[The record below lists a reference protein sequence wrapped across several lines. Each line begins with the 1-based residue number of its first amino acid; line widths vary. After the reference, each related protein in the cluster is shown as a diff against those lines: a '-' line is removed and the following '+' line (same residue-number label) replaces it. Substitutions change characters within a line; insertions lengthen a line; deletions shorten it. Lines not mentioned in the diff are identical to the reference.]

1 MNRTET
7 FELLIVVNIAIVLS
21 AVFFLLNPHG
31 GFFMAV
37 SIAFINNSVLH
48 SSGNLL
54 LYSSIDSST
63 ISGDQVYMYI
73 FNVLTGI
80 SFETMQ
86 RLPVNHVLVAFSL
99 FALGRRLAKSA
110 QTPSPIS
117 IALATSVL
125 FLLDTKYDVG
135 DTTFFVK
142 GAGTVLFLMF
152 LLLLLNYS

>member
-1 MNRTET
+1 
-7 FELLIVVNIAIVLS
+7 
-21 AVFFLLNPHG
+21 
-31 GFFMAV
+31 MAV

-86 RLPVNHVLVAFSL
+86 RLPD
-99 FALGRRLAKSA
+99 
-110 QTPSPIS
+110 
-117 IALATSVL
+117 
-125 FLLDTKYDVG
+125 LDTAGHAIADQFEIGV
-135 DTTFFVK
+135 VK
-142 GAGTVLFLMF
+142 WP
-152 LLLLLNYS
+152 S